1 MVLLEVAT
9 ADEAF
14 TAAER
19 SRQLIEQF
27 SFSRKD
33 EPLKMTVS
41 IGIGVIVP
49 ADKGLDDLLR
59 RADKALYAAKAKG
72 RNCVELN

>member
-1 MVLLEVAT
+1 VVLLEVAT

-19 SRQLIEQF
+19 LRQLIEQF

-33 EPLKMTVS
+33 EPLKMAVS